1 MRSAIPP
8 LPAAVC
14 SFGRNWFS
22 VLPSVK
28 PLNAEIE
35 PRAVRPRRISILGAT
50 GSIGESTLDLI
61 GRDPS
66 SYRVVALTGGHNA
79 ARLAEL
85 AILHRAGIAVIA
97 DPQSYPALREALSG
111 TGIETGA
118 GEAALIEAAG
128 RPADWVMA
136 AIVGV
141 AGLKPTLEAV
151 RQGSL
156 TALANKE
163 CMVSAGDIF
172 MTEVSRAKATL
183 LPVDSEHS
191 AIMQVMAGTR
201 RERLERVCL
210 TASGGPFRNWSLEA
224 MKAARPEQA
233 LNHPNWSM
241 GPKVTIDSATLM
253 NKGLELLE
261 AHHLFSLPAAKLDVL
276 IHPQSIVH
284 CLVYLSD
291 GSVLAQMS
299 SPDMRTP
306 IAYSLAWPER
316 MHAPTK
322 RLDFAELG
330 TLTFEPPDV
339 EQFPALR
346 LAREVLAAGGSAG
359 TVFNAANEVAV
370 EAFLDGRIGFLAIAA
385 LVEATL
391 ELGADLTARER
402 RNVGDVLAIDAEA
415 RRHAQSL
422 LPRFA

>member
-1 MRSAIPP
+1 M
-8 LPAAVC
+8 
-14 SFGRNWFS
+14 F
-22 VLPSVK
+22 PSVTS
-28 PLNAEIE
+28 LSIEIE
-35 PRAVRPRRISILGAT
+35 TSVARPRRISVLGAT

-66 SYRVVALTGGHNA
+66 AYRVIALTGGHNA

-85 AILHRAGIAVIA
+85 AILHRAELAVIA
-97 DPQSYPALREALSG
+97 DPDSYAALRAALAG
-111 TGIETGA
+111 TGIEVGA
-118 GEAALIEAAG
+118 GEDALLEAAS

-136 AIVGV
+136 AIVGA

-163 CMVSAGDIF
+163 CLVSAGDIF
-172 MTEVSRAKATL
+172 MAEVARARATL

-191 AIMQVMAGTR
+191 AAMQAMTGTQP
-201 RERLERVCL
+201 ERIEHVCL
-210 TASGGPFRNWSLEA
+210 TASGGPFRCWSLDQ
-224 MKAARPEQA
+224 MRDARPEQA

-261 AHHLFSLPAAKLDVL
+261 AHHLFSLPATKLDVL

-284 CLVYLSD
+284 CLVHLSD

-299 SPDMRTP
+299 CPDMRTP

-322 RLDFAELG
+322 RLDLAELG
-330 TLTFEPPDV
+330 TLSFEAPD
-339 EQFPALR
+339 EKRFPALR

-359 TVFNAANEVAV
+359 TVLNAANEIAV
-370 EAFLDGRIGFLAIAA
+370 EAFLARRIGFLAIAS

-391 ELGADLTARER
+391 AANPGLTTSHRES
-402 RNVGDVLAIDAEA
+402 VDDVIAIDAEA
-415 RRHAQSL
+415 RASARAQL
-422 LPRFA
+422 ARFA